1 MGNALDPNILGLTA
15 IVATL
20 ATSVLNGHVAPA
32 TWLRP
37 TTSHPLPTPTYHA
50 RQYPGITQ

>member
-50 RQYPGITQ
+50 RQYPRITQ